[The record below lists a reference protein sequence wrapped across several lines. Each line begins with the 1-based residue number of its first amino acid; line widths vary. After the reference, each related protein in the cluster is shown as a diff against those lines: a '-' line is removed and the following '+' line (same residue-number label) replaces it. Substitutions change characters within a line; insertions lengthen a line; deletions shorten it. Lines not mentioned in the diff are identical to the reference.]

1 MHQAQRTLKRWWT
14 EWLRSVLLIIL
25 IVTSFRSAIADWND
39 VPSGSMKPTIFEGDR
54 IVVNKLAYDL
64 KVPFTTVRIASWSE
78 PQPGDIVVLYSP
90 ADGRRLVKRVV
101 GTPGDE
107 VGLNG
112 DRLIVNGRAVGYA
125 PLEPGVVSGRTPG
138 ATDKLLAMEK
148 LGPQPHAVMMPHGA
162 RHGPAFRPVR
172 IPEGCYFVM
181 GDNRD
186 ESFDSRYFGTV
197 ERGQILG
204 RATMVAAS
212 VDPERHFLPRWERF
226 LHRLR

>member
-1 MHQAQRTLKRWWT
+1 MTAAQRTLKRWWT
-14 EWLRSVLLIIL
+14 EWIRSVLLIIL

-64 KVPFTTVRIASWSE
+64 KVPFTTIRIASWAE
-78 PQPGDIVVLYSP
+78 PERGDIVVLYSP

-101 GTPGDE
+101 GLPGDE
-107 VGLNG
+107 VALNG
-112 DRLIVNGRAVGYA
+112 DRLIVNGRAVAYRA
-125 PLEPGVVSGRTPG
+125 LEPGVVGGLTPG
-138 ATDKLLAMEK
+138 AEGKLLALEI
-148 LGPQPHAVMMPHGA
+148 LGRHPHAVMIPHGA
-162 RHGPAFRPVR
+162 RHGPAFRPVL
-172 IPEGCYFVM
+172 IPAEAFFVM

-197 ERGQILG
+197 ERRQILG

-212 VDPERHFLPRWERF
+212 VDPERHYLPRWGRF